1 MDSLALWQNGDGR
14 GALEGD
20 GGRRGVDVL
29 LLGLRLGDRVEE
41 PATPPVAV
49 AVAAPKLVRRGQLNA
64 APLLRALSCRRP
76 LNCPRWCNHGPQVFL
91 LIICSKFKFE
101 IV

>member
-20 GGRRGVDVL
+20 GGRRRVDVL

-41 PATPPVAV
+41 PAPPPVAV
-49 AVAAPKLVRRGQLNA
+49 AVAAPKRVRRGQLNG
-64 APLLRALSCRRP
+64 PLLLLALSRRRRP
-76 LNCPRWCNHGPQVFL
+76 LNCPRWCNHGPQVLL
-91 LIICSKFKFE
+91 LI
-101 IV
+101 